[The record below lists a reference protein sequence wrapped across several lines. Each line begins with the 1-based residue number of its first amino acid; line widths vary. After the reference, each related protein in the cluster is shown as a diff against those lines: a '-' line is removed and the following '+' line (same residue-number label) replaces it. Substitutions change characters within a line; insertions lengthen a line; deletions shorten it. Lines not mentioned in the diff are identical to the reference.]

1 MSEFVK
7 HNVNNRVK
15 VKLTKRGQ
23 EILNARYSKLGFVNE
38 RTADEEG
45 YMSFQMHDLMNT
57 FGQYMLLGYEV
68 PFDTE
73 ILIQVSE
80 SGELDGN

>member
-7 HNVNNRVK
+7 HNVNNQVK

-23 EILNARYSKLGFVNE
+23 EILDARYARFDLVNT
-38 RTADEEG
+38 RKPDKDG
-45 YMSFQMHDLMNT
+45 YISFQMHDLMNT
-57 FGQYMLLGYEV
+57 FGQHMSLGYEV

-80 SGELDGN
+80 NKD